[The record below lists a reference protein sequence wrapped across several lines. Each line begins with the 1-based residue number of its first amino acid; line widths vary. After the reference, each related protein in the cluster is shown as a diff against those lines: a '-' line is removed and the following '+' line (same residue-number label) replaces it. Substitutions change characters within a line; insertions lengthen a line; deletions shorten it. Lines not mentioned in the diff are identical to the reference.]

1 MTQPGH
7 ESLDF
12 YDIKIFSMIN
22 HNNIIEVKS
31 DSLQALLGDINI
43 KVKPVL
49 NGHWGPMGHNYWFLK
64 VRVDQIIKT
73 KS

>member
-12 YDIKIFSMIN
+12 YDIKIFTIIN

-31 DSLQALLGDINI
+31 DYLQALLGDINI

-49 NGHWGPMGHNYWFLK
+49 NGHWGTTT
-64 VRVDQIIKT
+64 D
-73 KS
+73 S

>member
-31 DSLQALLGDINI
+31 DYLKALLGISTYKSETCI
-43 KVKPVL
+43 KWSL
-49 NGHWGPMGHNYWFLK
+49 GHNYWFLK
-64 VRVDQIIKT
+64 ERVDQIIKT

>member
-1 MTQPGH
+1 MTQPSH

-31 DSLQALLGDINI
+31 DYLKALLGDINI
-43 KVKPVL
+43 
-49 NGHWGPMGHNYWFLK
+49 
-64 VRVDQIIKT
+64 
-73 KS
+73 